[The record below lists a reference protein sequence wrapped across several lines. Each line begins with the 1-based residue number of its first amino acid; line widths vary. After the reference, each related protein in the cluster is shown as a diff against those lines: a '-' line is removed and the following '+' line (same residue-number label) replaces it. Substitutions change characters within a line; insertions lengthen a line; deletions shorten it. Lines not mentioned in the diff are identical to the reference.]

1 MKNNKVVW
9 ILVSGLLA
17 LASVAVGICVDTGLA
32 RTEEAAVQAE
42 KESVR
47 TFKDWTEEEAFHS
60 VPVFLA
66 KKGRIGEVTDDGD
79 GIFTITVD
87 GNTLDEYRQYIELLE
102 ANGYTKY
109 ADNGE
114 SGINEDVYHTT
125 LTKEHQVLQVS
136 YMSRVK
142 KSYITVAEDM
152 PLSEH
157 LLYQDAYVANQID
170 GAKTTLYMMELYG
183 NGNSFVIQLKNG
195 HFILND
201 GGTRNDAPYLFDFIE
216 SLVPEGEIPVIE
228 AWFIS
233 HSHTDHSGV
242 LAKIGEETQLAK
254 RFYVEGVYFTKPSL
268 KIIEEASAAT
278 AVELRQQEMGCNFL
292 KNSNGETPN
301 VYRMQTGQ
309 KYYFNDVVVDIL
321 LTTDMVPS
329 ENFTLQGNINE
340 TSTCLMYNIENQKF
354 LLSGD
359 SDFGANRT
367 VERFYSPEYLD
378 VDIMGV
384 FHHGANVH
392 TEFIECYKAET
403 LLYPYVGARG
413 LRYLD
418 EYTVNEELQKAAVE
432 YYHYGNGTKMLTFP
446 YKIGTAKSL
455 PMLDWKYNEDLSDR
469 TGVNYKLSDNAIL
482 YNPDGS
488 VKNPEDQ

>member
-1 MKNNKVVW
+1 MKKNKMVW
-9 ILVSGLLA
+9 FLVLGLLT
-17 LASVAVGICVDTGLA
+17 LASVAIGICVDTGLYKA
-32 RTEEAAVQAE
+32 ENALLEAN

-47 TFKDWTEEEAFHS
+47 TFKDWTEEEAFHN
-60 VPVFLA
+60 VPAFSIG
-66 KKGRIGEVTDDGD
+66 KGRVGDVTDDGE
-79 GIFTITVD
+79 GIFTIMVD
-87 GNTLDEYRQYIELLE
+87 GNTLEEYKQYIDLLVE
-102 ANGYTKY
+102 NNYEKY
-109 ADNGE
+109 ASNGE
-114 SGINEDVYHTT
+114 DGINGEVFHTI
-125 LTKEHQVLQVS
+125 LTKDEQVLQVS
-136 YMSRVK
+136 YMRKVK
-142 KSYITVAEDM
+142 KAYVTVAENL

-157 LLYQDAYVANQID
+157 LIYQDTYVANQID

-201 GGTRNDAPYLFDFIE
+201 GGTGNDALYLMDFLE
-216 SLVPEGEIPVIE
+216 SLVPEGEKPIIE

-242 LAKIGEETQLAK
+242 LAKIGEEPQLAK
-254 RFYVEGVYFTKPSL
+254 RFYVEGVYYTKPCL
-268 KIIEEASAAT
+268 EIIEAASATTVTEIRA
-278 AVELRQQEMGCNFL
+278 QEMGCHFL
-292 KNSNGETPN
+292 KNVEGETPDI
-301 VYRMQTGQ
+301 YRMQTGQ
-309 KYYFNDVVVDIL
+309 KYYFNDVVVDIIL
-321 LTTDMVPS
+321 STDMVPL
-329 ENFTLQGNINE
+329 ENFTLQNNINE

-359 SDFGANRT
+359 SDFGVNRT
-367 VERFYSPEYLD
+367 VERFYSLDYLD

-413 LRYLD
+413 IRFLD
-418 EYTVNEELQKAAVE
+418 EYKINEELQEAAVE

-446 YKIGTAKSL
+446 YKIGTTKSL
-455 PMLDWKYNEDLSDR
+455 PMLDWKYHQDLSDR

-488 VKNPEDQ
+488 IKNPEDE